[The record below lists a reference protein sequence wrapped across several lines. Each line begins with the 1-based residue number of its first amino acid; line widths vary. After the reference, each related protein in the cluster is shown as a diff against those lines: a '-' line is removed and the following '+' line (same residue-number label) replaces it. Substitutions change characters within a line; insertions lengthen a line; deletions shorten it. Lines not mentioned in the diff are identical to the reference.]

1 MSRKDVR
8 IGDRGQ
14 TRDRFRQ
21 NRRREGRRAANPA
34 CGRTGPAADDD
45 DTPRTAETNRR
56 KRTNP
61 TPKKPRPF
69 QRKGTEGRDCR
80 SPRSGYAR
88 LARRHAPNNGNEP
101 TKTNVFAK
109 PNGQSR
115 ACASYAMARKRLLKT
130 NHFVKPNAE
139 PNEVRAMPRREMEE
153 RNPTISLS
161 RVQSRT
167 KFGLCRGEKWTNEIQ
182 RHETARR

>member
-1 MSRKDVR
+1 MDGQRLRQLFAPGTERIQPPQLINEFSAHTVAKDNILITFAQNKTARKDVR

-69 QRKGTEGRDCR
+69 QRKGTRGGIVDVRKAAMRGWRDA
-80 SPRSGYAR
+80 SPRTTETNRRKRTFSLNQMGRAA
-88 LARRHAPNNGNEP
+88 LARALPW
-101 TKTNVFAK
+101 
-109 PNGQSR
+109 
-115 ACASYAMARKRLLKT
+115 
-130 NHFVKPNAE
+130 
-139 PNEVRAMPRREMEE
+139 REMDE
-153 RNPTISLS
+153 
-161 RVQSRT
+161 
-167 KFGLCRGEKWTNEIQ
+167 
-182 RHETARR
+182 

>member
-1 MSRKDVR
+1 MYAYIDSFRKF
-8 IGDRGQ
+8 GK
-14 TRDRFRQ
+14 
-21 NRRREGRRAANPA
+21 
-34 CGRTGPAADDD
+34 
-45 DTPRTAETNRR
+45 TNTDNQSIKI
-56 KRTNP
+56 KRP
-61 TPKKPRPF
+61 YPF

-80 SPRSGYAR
+80 CPRSGYAR
-88 LARRHAPNNGNEP
+88 LARRLAPNNGNEP

-167 KFGLCRGEKWTNEIQ
+167 GVR
-182 RHETARR
+182 AMPRRKMDE